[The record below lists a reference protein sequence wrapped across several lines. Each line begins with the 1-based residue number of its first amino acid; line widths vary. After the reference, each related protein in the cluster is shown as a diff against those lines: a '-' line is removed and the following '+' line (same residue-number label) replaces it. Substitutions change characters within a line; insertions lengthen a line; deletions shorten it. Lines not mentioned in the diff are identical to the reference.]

1 MRLQTAD
8 AGSAS
13 IARGSAADSASS
25 SAIQCARRIMAADG
39 PRGLFRGLSAPLVAN
54 LPINALLFGVEHA
67 ADDFLSK
74 SSLFQGVSEMV
85 RQFAAGAISGASQ
98 VLIACP
104 SDHIKI
110 KLQIAQAQGSG
121 YTGPVHCA
129 RDIVQNYG
137 VRGLFRGLLATA
149 IRDVPGFGIYFTT
162 YAAMKSGMTA
172 YIRRGSGVAVPSS
185 TVAGAGETATPAVEP
200 TVDYD
205 AMGHDYIP
213 SDFDAGFSAF
223 SAACEGSER
232 AQPAAAVAAPASP
245 VLAPEL
251 TAAHYMFAGGI
262 AGVAS
267 WAFLYPLDV
276 MKTLV
281 QSVPMHKEARIIPT
295 VRQAVQRR
303 GSQLLWSGL
312 TPTMARAFPV
322 SAVTFLVFEWVLQLY
337 SAVPGL
343 GPPGA

>member
-1 MRLQTAD
+1 MD
-8 AGSAS
+8 
-13 IARGSAADSASS
+13 ASS
-25 SAIQCARRIMAADG
+25 SSALQCARRIIAADG

-74 SSLFQGVSEMV
+74 SSMFQGVSEMV
-85 RQFAAGAISGASQ
+85 RQFTAGAISGASQ
-98 VLIACP
+98 VIIACP

-121 YTGPVHCA
+121 YTGPIHCA

-162 YAAMKSGMTA
+162 YAAMKSAMTS
-172 YIRRGSGVAVPSS
+172 YVRRGAGVTMP
-185 TVAGAGETATPAVEP
+185 ATPATETTTSSMEP

-205 AMGHDYIP
+205 AEGQDYLP

-232 AQPAAAVAAPASP
+232 ADPPATPPPVAAASS
-245 VLAPEL
+245 APEL

-281 QSVPMHKEARIIPT
+281 QSVPMHQEARIIPT

-343 GPPGA
+343 GPQGA

>member
-1 MRLQTAD
+1 
-8 AGSAS
+8 
-13 IARGSAADSASS
+13 
-25 SAIQCARRIMAADG
+25 
-39 PRGLFRGLSAPLVAN
+39 
-54 LPINALLFGVEHA
+54 
-67 ADDFLSK
+67 
-74 SSLFQGVSEMV
+74 
-85 RQFAAGAISGASQ
+85 
-98 VLIACP
+98 
-104 SDHIKI
+104 
-110 KLQIAQAQGSG
+110 
-121 YTGPVHCA
+121 
-129 RDIVQNYG
+129 
-137 VRGLFRGLLATA
+137 
-149 IRDVPGFGIYFTT
+149 
-162 YAAMKSGMTA
+162 MTM
-172 YIRRGSGVAVPSS
+172 P
-185 TVAGAGETATPAVEP
+185 ATPATETTTSSMEP

-205 AMGHDYIP
+205 AEGQDYLP

-232 AQPAAAVAAPASP
+232 ADPPATPPPVAAASS
-245 VLAPEL
+245 APEL

-281 QSVPMHKEARIIPT
+281 QSVPMHQEARIIPT

-343 GPPGA
+343 GPQGA